1 MQQQSGKRGR
11 RDFDAKD
18 YNLCLGTGSQ
28 DWHNDTRDNF
38 VSANVLST
46 STLGLNS
53 VSQLNACWGNLAC
66 ETQVNSGRVSG
77 MPDSGFGSISN
88 VCRQEH
94 GSLASSIA
102 PHAVDEHLMQETQ
115 DQSGSSNACS
125 SYSYPDPRLGDSTL
139 PNGRPQLIYP
149 DLHGASHCRTASS
162 FALTS
167 EEPVYVNAK
176 QYHGILRRRQLR
188 AKAELEN
195 KVTKVRKPYLHES
208 RHLHALRRARG
219 CGGRFINT
227 KKSDSTGGNATHE
240 EAKSI
245 GDSSL
250 SNTIHCSQDS
260 RYASSA
266 SSIAVE
272 PSDEFKKFSLEEMK
286 DAEFLQ
292 WTYHKG
298 FFSE

>member
-1 MQQQSGKRGR
+1 MQQQSGKRGQR
-11 RDFDAKD
+11 EFDAKG

-28 DWHNDTRDNF
+28 DWHNGIRDNF
-38 VSANVLST
+38 MSANVLSR

-53 VSQLNACWGNLAC
+53 VSQLNACWGNLAP
-66 ETQVNSGRVSG
+66 ESQVNSGRVSG
-77 MPDSGFGSISN
+77 MPDS

-94 GSLASSIA
+94 GSLASSIV
-102 PHAVDEHLMQETQ
+102 PHAMDEHLMQETQ
-115 DQSGSSNACS
+115 QDQSGGSNACS
-125 SYSYPDPRLGDSTL
+125 SYSYPDPRPRDSTL
-139 PNGRPQLIYP
+139 ANGRPQLICP
-149 DLHGASHCRTASS
+149 DLHGAPHCRTASS

-195 KVTKVRKPYLHES
+195 KVTRVRKPYLHES

-227 KKSDSTGGNATHE
+227 KKSDSTAGNATHG
-240 EAKSI
+240 EAKRT

-250 SNTIHCSQDS
+250 SNTLCCPRGSG
-260 RYASSA
+260 YASSA
-266 SSIAVE
+266 SSGVVE
-272 PSDEFKKFSLEEMK
+272 PSTSIDEFKKFSLEEMK

-292 WTYHKG
+292 WTCHKD